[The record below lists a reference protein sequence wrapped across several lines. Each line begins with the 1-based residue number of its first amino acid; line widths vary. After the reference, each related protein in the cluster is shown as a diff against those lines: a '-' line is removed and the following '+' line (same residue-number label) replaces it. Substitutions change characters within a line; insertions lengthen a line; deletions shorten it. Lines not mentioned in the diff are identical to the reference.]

1 MSKRSERLLS
11 ALSDIDS
18 QYILE
23 AGEETPQKTG
33 KQRHWK
39 RWTALAAALAL
50 AVGIGV
56 GSQTLFRMGGSSSG
70 GGGSGC
76 DGATTFMSYAG
87 PVFPLTLEEEN
98 ANITAQREI
107 TLDFAPWVKTW
118 VTNEEQIRQDDPE
131 VTEEELQER
140 LADFNEWYPEGGVY
154 RSSDKILVT
163 DGYTLTNQ
171 SGEDQTVTALYPF
184 VGSLR
189 DLDQRL
195 PTLSLDGVELET
207 KLHTGSYSGGFQGT
221 EGDPDSSL
229 NLEQLTSWEQYKAL
243 LSDGS
248 YLTRALGEYP
258 DLTGIPVT
266 VYEFTDPWGPEAD
279 DDGGLP
285 NPTIRADYTMDYH
298 KTTVLSY
305 GFHGLKRDVENNFQS
320 QQFSI
325 REPKDRGYGVPCY
338 LIVIGDDIQDLTT
351 QGYNTGGFDTTTT
364 IEAGV
369 TVTRYESDLDTMLR
383 QVAALLYQDFS
394 ENEPSESV
402 DFELYYGALCD
413 YLTTVGPLAEDGA
426 ERYNTGWLWDTDF
439 DAVNRVFYLEAEL
452 TIPAGESVTLC
463 AQFRMN
469 SSFDFYCAGTE
480 NRGICGYDLVTELGS
495 NLNCT
500 EQTATLLDRGQI
512 EIVRQ
517 NFGFD
522 LENGVTTVTLDPEE
536 EHYYLEVRGLTGE

>member
-23 AGEETPQKTG
+23 TGEPSPKKNS

-39 RWTALAAALAL
+39 RWTALAAALTL

-56 GSQTLFRMGGSSSG
+56 GSQTLFRMGSSSSSSSSSSG
-70 GGGSGC
+70 AGGTGS

-98 ANITAQREI
+98 EDISAVREI
-107 TLDFAPWVKTW
+107 TLDFAPWV
-118 VTNEEQIRQDDPE
+118 
-131 VTEEELQER
+131 
-140 LADFNEWYPEGGVY
+140 GSG
-154 RSSDKILVT
+154 KIEVT

-171 SGEDQTVTALYPF
+171 SNEDQTVTALYPF

-195 PTLSLDGVELET
+195 PTLTRNGQELET
-207 KLHTGSYSGGFQGT
+207 KLHAGSYSGGFQGT

-258 DLTGIPVT
+258 DLTGISVI
-266 VYEFTDPWGPEAD
+266 VYEFTDDWGPEAD
-279 DDGGLP
+279 DDAGLP
-285 NPTIRADYTMDYH
+285 NPTIRANYTLDFD

-305 GFHGLKRDVENNFQS
+305 GFNGMEWDRENHFQS

-325 REPKDRGYGVPCY
+325 REPTYKDYGVPSY
-338 LIVIGDDIQDLTT
+338 LIVLGDDIQDLTT

-369 TVTRYESDLDTMLR
+369 TITRYESDLDTELR
-383 QVAALLYQDFS
+383 RVAELMYQDWV
-394 ENEPSESV
+394 EAEEVSESV
-402 DFELYYGALCD
+402 DFDLFYGAFCD
-413 YLTTVGPLAEDGA
+413 FLTTVGPLAEDGA
-426 ERYNTGWLWDTDF
+426 ERYDTGWLWETDF
-439 DAVNRVFYLEAEL
+439 AAVDRVFYLETEL
-452 TIPAGESVTLC
+452 TIPAGESVTLN
-463 AQFRMN
+463 AQLQKN
-469 SSFDFYCAGTE
+469 ASFDYDCAHTE
-480 NRGICGYDLVTELGS
+480 NRGIYGYDLVTALGS
-495 NLNCT
+495 NLTCT
-500 EQTATLLDRGQI
+500 EQTATLLDRGVI

-522 LENGVTTVTLDPEE
+522 LENGVTTVTLDPGE